1 MKDYKIEVLSH
12 GACLDEVGSHIYKV
26 DTYTLRLDYAALND
40 FQMSQAYNGP
50 WEEDFES
57 QGAYLFQKEIK
68 TKAREQWLKDAV
80 RAAGLPFEAVSCRIG
95 QIQGEFFALVHIE
108 KIMQIEKGEKT

>member
-40 FQMSQAYNGP
+40 FQMSQA
-50 WEEDFES
+50 
-57 QGAYLFQKEIK
+57 
-68 TKAREQWLKDAV
+68 
-80 RAAGLPFEAVSCRIG
+80 
-95 QIQGEFFALVHIE
+95 
-108 KIMQIEKGEKT
+108 

>member
-26 DTYTLRLDYAALND
+26 DTYTLRLDWEALND
-40 FQMSQAYNGP
+40 FQMSQVYYGP
-50 WEEDFES
+50 WEEVFES
-57 QGAYLFQKEIK
+57 QEAYLLQRETK

-80 RAAGLPFEAVSCRIG
+80 RAVGLPFEAASCRIG

-108 KIMQIEKGEKT
+108 KIMQIEKGAKS